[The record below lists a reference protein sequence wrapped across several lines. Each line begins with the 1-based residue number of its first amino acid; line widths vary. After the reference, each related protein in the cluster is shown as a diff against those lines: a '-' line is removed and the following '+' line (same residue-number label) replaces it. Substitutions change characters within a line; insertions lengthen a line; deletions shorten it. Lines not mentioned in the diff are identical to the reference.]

1 MKRYRQGTSKGVGA
15 LARLGTG
22 SPTESGKSESG
33 ISNRMSL
40 SAMAAA
46 LEAENAKL
54 HAEVAM
60 LRQRLCLDEPDSQEI
75 ALMVQHKLT
84 RGEAALLTRLMS
96 ARPRAV
102 DRYTL
107 EAAIPARDH
116 VNERNVKIVDVLLCK
131 LRKKLGP
138 NVIETLPGVGWRIA
152 PEWKN

>member
-1 MKRYRQGTSKGVGA
+1 
-15 LARLGTG
+15 
-22 SPTESGKSESG
+22 
-33 ISNRMSL
+33 MSL

-54 HAEVAM
+54 QAEVAM
-60 LRQRLCLDEPDSQEI
+60 LRQRLSMVEPDSLEVD
-75 ALMVQHKLT
+75 LMVQHKLT
-84 RGEAALLTRLMS
+84 RGEAALLTRLIS

-116 VNERNVKIVDVLLCK
+116 ASDRNVKIVDVLLCK
-131 LRKKLGP
+131 LRKKVGP

-152 PEWKN
+152 PDWSGEVAA